1 MLRFRGVR
9 RETVRGSARRGR
21 AGPAVTAMLAAIL
34 LLAITQV
41 PSFGANVGYRVEFV
55 NGFGCHVV
63 QVNLGSPLVKVT
75 PIVSLRFPGGAEPM
89 MRMCQRERPVAAI
102 TGTFFSKTT
111 LLPVGD
117 LVIDGRLVYFGG
129 MGSAVAITG
138 DNRVAI
144 ERLPY
149 GRTQDWSPFE
159 SVMACGPLLLEAGV
173 VALAPR
179 HERFQ
184 DPHVLGRA
192 SRTAVGLTAANK
204 LLMVVTREQVSLWE
218 LAGIMKGLGCIDAI
232 NLDGGSS
239 TGMYY
244 RGSAIVSPGRSLVNM
259 LAVYADVPPERR
271 VCNPSALTC
280 DREAIY
286 RYRAREA
293 YEVYMRA
300 QTPLAQG
307 DLDEAIRL
315 LQQATTLDHLNASY
329 QVRLA
334 ETLVRRGDAQAAS
347 VAFAHAGEILLSK
360 GRGQEALERF
370 RTALAHDRNNP
381 LAQRGVPAA
390 YRCLGMELQ
399 AQQAEY
405 DLLLAD
411 LKLNVVAAHADLMAQ
426 MAQAA
431 YALAGETPPEG
442 LPGPTL
448 AGAMGE
454 SAWVDGRVGARVA
467 LPLSWEFV
475 ARDDPSALEAHHR
488 FQPMLAH
495 LRAVHVPQSL
505 GLERLVSL
513 YWEGSFQRDLYQTPV
528 VRGAGP
534 EATWTTE
541 AISRTDGIYCET
553 VFTLRDGVL
562 WVLSMTTT
570 DAQCSD
576 AATDF
581 GFIARELTFF

>member
-9 RETVRGSARRGR
+9 RMSVRASRGR
-21 AGPAVTAMLAAIL
+21 MAATAVLAVLVLLGTVADPALAA
-34 LLAITQV
+34 
-41 PSFGANVGYRVEFV
+41 NVAYRVEFV
-55 NGFGCHVV
+55 NGFGCHIV
-63 QVNLGSPLVKVT
+63 QVNLGSPMVKVT

-89 MRMCQRERPVAAI
+89 MQMCGRERPVAAI

-117 LVIDGRLVYFGG
+117 IVMDGRLVYFGG
-129 MGSAVAITG
+129 MGSAIAITG

-144 ERLPY
+144 ERLPW

-218 LAGIMKGLGCIDAI
+218 LAGIMRGLGCIDAI

-244 RGSAIVSPGRSLVNM
+244 RGSAIVSPARSLVNM
-259 LAVYADVPPERR
+259 LAVYADVPPETR

-315 LQQATTLDHLNASY
+315 LQQATALDHLNASY

-334 ETLVRRGDAQAAS
+334 ETLMRRGDAQAAS

-360 GRGQEALERF
+360 GLGQEALERF
-370 RTALAHDRNNP
+370 RTALAYDRDNP

-390 YRCLGMELQ
+390 YRCLGMEQ
-399 AQQAEY
+399 RAQQAEY
-405 DLLLAD
+405 ELRLSALE
-411 LKLNVVAAHADLMAQ
+411 LHVVAAHADLMAQ
-426 MAQAA
+426 MARSAF
-431 YALAGETPPEG
+431 ALAGGSAPPS

-448 AGAMGE
+448 AGVLGR
-454 SAWVDGRVGARVA
+454 SAWVDGRLGVRLA
-467 LPLSWEFV
+467 LPLTWEFGS
-475 ARDDPSALEAHHR
+475 RDDPSALQARHR
-488 FQPMLAH
+488 PRPMLAH
-495 LRAVHVPQSL
+495 LRAVHVPESL

-513 YWEGSFQRDLYQTPV
+513 YWEGSFPRDLYRAPV
-528 VRGAGP
+528 VRGAGTP
-534 EATWTTE
+534 PTWTTE
-541 AISRTDGIYCET
+541 AVSRTDGIYCET
-553 VFTLRDGVL
+553 VFTLRGGVL
-562 WVLSMTTT
+562 WVLSLTTT
-570 DAQCSD
+570 DALCAD
-576 AATDF
+576 AAADF
-581 GFIARELTFF
+581 GFIARELSFF

>member
-1 MLRFRGVR
+1 MLRFRGAR
-9 RETVRGSARRGR
+9 REPERGGARPGRRGLACVAAL
-21 AGPAVTAMLAAIL
+21 AGLALLTFAAAPAD
-34 LLAITQV
+34 
-41 PSFGANVGYRVEFV
+41 NVGYRVEFV

-89 MRMCQRERPVAAI
+89 MQMCGRERPVAAI

-117 LVIDGRLVYFGG
+117 IVIDGRLVYFGG
-129 MGSAVAITG
+129 MGSAIAITG
-138 DNRVAI
+138 DNRVVI
-144 ERLPY
+144 ERLPW

-159 SVMACGPLLLEAGV
+159 SVMACGPLLLEAGE

-179 HERFQ
+179 HEHFQ
-184 DPHVLGRA
+184 DAHVLGRA
-192 SRTAVGLTAANK
+192 SRSAVGLTAANK

-244 RGSAIVSPGRSLVNM
+244 RGSAVVSPGRSLVNM
-259 LAVYADVPPERR
+259 LAVYSDVPPESR
-271 VCNPSALTC
+271 VCSPSALAC

-286 RYRAREA
+286 RYRSREA

-300 QTPLAQG
+300 QTPLARG
-307 DLDEAIRL
+307 ELDEAIRL

-370 RTALAHDRNNP
+370 RTALAHDRDNP

-405 DLLLAD
+405 DLRLSD
-411 LKLNVVAAHADLMAQ
+411 LELNVVAAHADLMTQ

-431 YALAGETPPEG
+431 FDLAGQTPPAS

-448 AGAMGE
+448 AGAMGQ
-454 SAWVDGRVGARVA
+454 SAWVDGKVGARLA
-467 LPLSWEFV
+467 LPMSWEFV
-475 ARDDPSALEAHHR
+475 ARDDPSALEARHR

-495 LRAVHVPQSL
+495 LRAVSVPESL

-513 YWEGSFQRDLYQTPV
+513 YWEGSFQRDLFQTPV
-528 VRGAGP
+528 VRGAGA
-534 EATWTTE
+534 EAAWTTE
-541 AISRTDGIYCET
+541 AVSRTDGTYCET
-553 VFTLRDGVL
+553 VFTLRGGVL

-570 DAQCSD
+570 DALGTD
-576 AATDF
+576 AASDF

>member
-1 MLRFRGVR
+1 VLRFRGVR
-9 RETVRGSARRGR
+9 REPERGPARRR
-21 AGPAVTAMLAAIL
+21 LGPAWLLAASG
-34 LLAITQV
+34 LLALMAS
-41 PSFGANVGYRVEFV
+41 PAPAANVGYRVEFV

-63 QVNLGSPLVKVT
+63 QVNLGSPTVKVT

-89 MRMCQRERPVAAI
+89 MRMCERERPVAAI

-129 MGSAVAITG
+129 MGSAIAITG
-138 DNRVAI
+138 DNRVVI

-159 SVMACGPLLLEAGV
+159 SVMACGPLLLETGM

-179 HERFQ
+179 HERFR
-184 DPHVLGRA
+184 DAHVLGRA

-259 LAVYADVPPERR
+259 LAVYSDVPPETRIGS
-271 VCNPSALTC
+271 PSALSR

-334 ETLVRRGDAQAAS
+334 ETLLRRGDSEAAS

-360 GRGQEALERF
+360 GRGEEALERF

-411 LKLNVVAAHADLMAQ
+411 LKLNVVAAHPELMTQ

-431 YALAGETPPEG
+431 YELAGEAPPQS
-442 LPGPTL
+442 LPGPAP

-454 SAWVDGRVGARVA
+454 SAWVDGKLGARLA

-475 ARDDPSALEAHHR
+475 ERDDPSAVQARHR

-495 LRAVHVPQSL
+495 LRAVYVPRSL
-505 GLERLVSL
+505 GLERLVGL

-528 VRGAGP
+528 VRGAGL

-570 DAQCSD
+570 DAHRTD